1 RVHIGLL
8 PVWSAAISCLDFG
21 GIDDRALRRQLGRGV
36 SIVRPLSPRRRRGI
50 AAIKRH
56 HEYLLGQFRERRQQG
71 TRSGAMK
78 LEPMEGGFAID
89 AADLGQLLDRPA
101 VEVQQLMRSG
111 TLTSRFE
118 RGEGEDEGRN
128 RLTFFDETW
137 HV

>member
-1 RVHIGLL
+1 
-8 PVWSAAISCLDFG
+8 
-21 GIDDRALRRQLGRGV
+21 
-36 SIVRPLSPRRRRGI
+36 
-50 AAIKRH
+50 
-56 HEYLLGQFRERRQQG
+56 
-71 TRSGAMK
+71 MK

-137 HV
+137 HVRLVVSVDGEVIEQNRVRAARRGSSSGPSRRER